1 LCVYVCIGLT
11 PVIYVYLYNYMYCV
25 CVCVCVGLTPET
37 GPVCANPVYD
47 AWYAL
52 WTPVIQAQFLTRPL

>member
-1 LCVYVCIGLT
+1 MKPNLPHHCS
-11 PVIYVYLYNYMYCV
+11 
-25 CVCVCVGLTPET
+25 ET

-52 WTPVIQAQFLTRPL
+52 WTPVIQPALGILMASVSTLNPPP